1 MITWEVALREY
12 QHYLS
17 LERGIARNSREAYL
31 RDLARYRI
39 YGEEQLGLASP
50 VEVDPDD
57 LQDFLS
63 FLSEQCLLGPRSLAR
78 NVSSLRSFYGYLYI
92 DEQAESDPS
101 ALLEVPRFGRKLPD
115 VLSVPEIRAMFA
127 TFNPQADHQLRN
139 RAMLE
144 VMYSSG
150 LRVSELIG
158 LERSSVFE
166 EEGFLRILGKGG
178 KERLVPVGTPALNWM
193 KRYEQEV
200 RIHLQPDTANQ
211 SFIFLNKFGRKL
223 SRVMVFTVVK
233 EAALAAGLGKKVS
246 PHTFR
251 HSFATHLLEGGADL
265 RAVQEMLGHSSITT
279 TEVYLHLDRQYLR
292 EVHALYHPR
301 K

>member
-1 MITWEVALREY
+1 MITWEAALREY

-17 LERGIARNSREAYL
+17 LERGIAENSREAYL

-39 YGEEQLGLASP
+39 YGEEHLGLASP

-57 LQDFLS
+57 LQEFLA

-78 NVSSLRSFYGYLYI
+78 NISSLRSFYGYLYI

-115 VLSVPEIRAMFA
+115 VLSVPEITAMFA
-127 TFNPQADHQLRN
+127 TFDPEIDHQLRN

-158 LERSSVFE
+158 LERTSVYE
-166 EEGFLRILGKGG
+166 VEGFLRILGKGG
-178 KERLVPVGTPALNWM
+178 KERLVPIGAPALNWM

-200 RIHLQPDTANQ
+200 RIHLEPDAANQ
-211 SFIFLNKFGRKL
+211 SFIFLNKFGRQL
-223 SRVMVFTVVK
+223 SRVMVFKVV
-233 EAALAAGLGKKVS
+233 ERSGTCCRIGEEGV
-246 PHTFR
+246 
-251 HSFATHLLEGGADL
+251 ATHIPTFLCDTSPGRGS
-265 RAVQEMLGHSSITT
+265 RSSGSSGNAWPC
-279 TEVYLHLDRQYLR
+279 VDHDD
-292 EVHALYHPR
+292 
-301 K
+301 

>member
-1 MITWEVALREY
+1 MITWEAALREY

-17 LERGIARNSREAYL
+17 LERGIAQNSREAYL

-57 LQDFLS
+57 LQDFLA

-78 NVSSLRSFYGYLYI
+78 NISSLRSFYGYLYI

-115 VLSVPEIRAMFA
+115 VLSVPEITALFS
-127 TFNPQADHQLRN
+127 TFDPAIDHQLRN

-158 LERSSVFE
+158 LERTSVYE
-166 EEGFLRILGKGG
+166 EEGFLRILGKGAMLST
-178 KERLVPVGTPALNWM
+178 LVAKHAPD
-193 KRYEQEV
+193 EV
-200 RIHLQPDTANQ
+200 RGTALTIVN
-211 SFIFLNKFGRKL
+211 SIGFFITIL
-223 SRVMVFTVVK
+223 SIQLVTI
-233 EAALAAGLGKKVS
+233 LSG
-246 PHTFR
+246 T
-251 HSFATHLLEGGADL
+251 
-265 RAVQEMLGHSSITT
+265 I
-279 TEVYLHLDRQYLR
+279 LDRSLFVILAIGPLFGLLSLR
-292 EVHALYHPR
+292 NA
-301 K
+301 